1 MAFRKLRRR
10 LRELWELRY
19 VADFDL
25 RERLKDLKAF
35 RQGGRLAPTAEF
47 AGALG
52 DQETPRGV
60 AVVAVYP
67 TEPIA
72 FSILNLLSALRLAG
86 FWTLV
91 VSSATIDEGLR
102 HKILKNCNHLLE
114 RLPFGRDFGSYQMG
128 LDWLKLKGKLDA
140 AEFLALTNDSLFVP
154 ASFSG
159 RLQEFLRPSRPWYA
173 LFENFEHHY
182 HTQSFFQIF
191 RKDMFNAPAFEKFWA
206 SYTPYSPRKHTIF
219 NGEVDFTRQMVAAGF
234 LAHVMFSS
242 ARVCEDVA
250 KALTCQQPDP
260 SVVVA
265 LTQSLGDEYF
275 SIIQK
280 NKENDFFQHDRASA
294 ERVTAYE
301 IANRLAQAIEKK
313 NPTQSVGLL
322 CNVLYEAPIKR
333 DIVYRNAI
341 DLGVLVSQ
349 CRGFTGEEKEA
360 MNDDLRSKGLPISL
374 LHSRRLMVLY
384 DRNRI

>member
-35 RQGGRLAPTAEF
+35 REEPRADGRVCGRA
-47 AGALG
+47 G
-52 DQETPRGV
+52 DQETPRRV

-72 FSILNLLSALRLAG
+72 FSIVNLLSALRLAG

-91 VSSATIDEGLR
+91 VSSATLEEGLR
-102 HKILKNCNHLLE
+102 HKILKNCNYLLE

-128 LDWLKLKGKLDA
+128 LSWLKSKGKLDA
-140 AEFLALTNDSLFVP
+140 AEYLALTNDSLFLP

-159 RLQEFLRPSRPWYA
+159 RLQEFMKMSRSWYA
-173 LFENFEHHY
+173 LFENSEHHY
-182 HTQSFFQIF
+182 PYAEFFPDLSKGHVQ
-191 RKDMFNAPAFEKFWA
+191 RPAFEEFWA

-242 ARVCEDVA
+242 ARICEDVA
-250 KALTCQQPDP
+250 KALTTPRF
-260 SVVVA
+260 
-265 LTQSLGDEYF
+265 G
-275 SIIQK
+275 
-280 NKENDFFQHDRASA
+280 
-294 ERVTAYE
+294 
-301 IANRLAQAIEKK
+301 
-313 NPTQSVGLL
+313 
-322 CNVLYEAPIKR
+322 NV
-333 DIVYRNAI
+333 
-341 DLGVLVSQ
+341 
-349 CRGFTGEEKEA
+349 
-360 MNDDLRSKGLPISL
+360 
-374 LHSRRLMVLY
+374 
-384 DRNRI
+384 